1 MIIWTLVYFQ
11 FELRKKSYKKLGD
24 WQYINNELRDY
35 VAFFW
40 LRRPPRLRCFLSA
53 DAFQNKAFKEGM
65 FAKFEIIPD
74 PTESSFLS
82 LNFLKA
88 NDII

>member
-35 VAFFW
+35 VAFF
-40 LRRPPRLRCFLSA
+40 
-53 DAFQNKAFKEGM
+53 GYG
-65 FAKFEIIPD
+65 D
-74 PTESSFLS
+74 PLACAVFCLLTHS
-82 LNFLKA
+82 K
-88 NDII
+88 I